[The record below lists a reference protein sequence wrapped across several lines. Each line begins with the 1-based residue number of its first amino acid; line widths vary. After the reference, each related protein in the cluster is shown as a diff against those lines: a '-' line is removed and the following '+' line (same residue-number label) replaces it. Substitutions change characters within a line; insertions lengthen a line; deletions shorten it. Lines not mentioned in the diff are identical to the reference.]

1 MEITIIKLWESL
13 FTLLIIALIYYL
25 YKEGKVMFKKNNN
38 NYRKE
43 FVKKINKFVFEAKE
57 KEILIYEY
65 EVAEYIENKYQID
78 KEKILC
84 LLMMC
89 DIGFE
94 DKDVKVQTN
103 MAIAIINLCYSDIEI
118 VYEELYNGFLKIN
131 GSDTKKIWLN

>member
-1 MEITIIKLWESL
+1 
-13 FTLLIIALIYYL
+13 
-25 YKEGKVMFKKNNN
+25 
-38 NYRKE
+38 
-43 FVKKINKFVFEAKE
+43 
-57 KEILIYEY
+57 
-65 EVAEYIENKYQID
+65 
-78 KEKILC
+78 
-84 LLMMC
+84 MC